1 MPVSVATFQLSLQFL
16 RLSFPVSENPAFS
29 FPRGSLWIP
38 PNAIVKNGTGIDSD
52 PDLDLDLPDRRDGP

>member
-1 MPVSVATFQLSLQFL
+1 
-16 RLSFPVSENPAFS
+16 VSENPAFS